1 MFRYNIKGLENE
13 FLHKKIR
20 FYETHIGHIVESLV
34 AQRTN
39 NLIFENDGLK
49 LDIERMQK

>member
-1 MFRYNIKGLENE
+1 MKGLESE

-39 NLIFENDGLK
+39 DLMLENDCLK
-49 LDIERMQK
+49 LDIERM